1 MRRRQPQPVPVPEVD
16 EYAEVQ
22 IPFDDVLRKLMRM
35 PAVKKPAAKKTRT
48 PKKS

>member
-1 MRRRQPQPVPVPEVD
+1 MRRRQPQPAPEPQID

-35 PAVKKPAAKKTRT
+35 PAAKKPAAKKARA
-48 PKKS
+48 PKKE